1 MNATSHGV
9 NMTRERE
16 ELLHTA
22 CARFR
27 ESGITG
33 VPLSAL
39 AEAANMPEE
48 RAREIFPDRDDLLY
62 AVYLL
67 ELERMGTHSFADLPE
82 GPLGKKLRHLL
93 GFRYDFFA
101 RHKRSS
107 RKVMLEALLGNA
119 RWRDDYENL
128 LWRFSV
134 EIVALIQAAE
144 RSGEI
149 RKDVDEGLTAR
160 AFVAYYVTGL
170 LMLLRTEEAAADDA
184 CSFTFPLVDS
194 LVSSLA

>member
-1 MNATSHGV
+1 MDASHGD

-16 ELLHTA
+16 DLLHTA

-39 AEAANMPEE
+39 AEAAHMPEE
-48 RAREIFPDRDDLLY
+48 RARAIFPDHDDLVY
-62 AVYLL
+62 SVYLL
-67 ELERMGTHSFADLPE
+67 ELDRMGRHSFADLPD
-82 GPLGKKLRHLL
+82 GPLGKKLRYLL

-101 RHKRSS
+101 RHRKSS
-107 RKVMLEALLGNA
+107 RKVMLEALLGTVP
-119 RWRDDYENL
+119 WRDEYENL

-149 RKDVDEGLTAR
+149 RKDIDEGVTAR

-170 LMLLRTEEAAADDA
+170 LMLLRTEDLAADDA
-184 CSFTFPLVDS
+184 CSFTFPLVDA
-194 LVSSLA
+194 LVASLA